1 MSSPAVVQ
9 VIAFFCLLCSRLTVS
24 PPGTKFTKEPP
35 GTVFASLSSNAIFS
49 WEFSFGTTQDW
60 RNFEKIVWGKTDADQ
75 IENKYITI
83 PRSGITAVNPAL
95 SDSFQSRLNWTG
107 NISQNGCQMQ
117 FILKNVTKL
126 DETRTYGCTAVVLGQ
141 DYRSGPIKLA
151 VVIPPTI
158 IRRSNETIDVEEGVN
173 VTLHCDAIGDP
184 TPSVLWIKDGK
195 TPQNGTF
202 TSTLQIP
209 KIELRDAGTYVC
221 TAANRAGFVSYSV
234 QVRVIRYK
242 PYVNKTAT
250 TDPLIKSWINH
261 TTTLKCAVNAN
272 PSANFTWLKHGRPII
287 AGINFTHGM
296 STLTLIPKAMGDF
309 GSYSCKAGNN
319 KGTMVYNITVERL
332 YLPGPPVVN
341 KFTSDVLSVNVSW
354 KAPRDDSDGGIFD
367 YKITLLKS
375 NSRMIQQ
382 HDGIKQTFFNFQNL
396 KQNRSYIVL
405 LQARNIVGYGE
416 SSNGTVRTLAADPPD
431 PPDIKAKS
439 GVLALNITWH
449 SSIEDSKIEILDYTI
464 KVIDGITHRQ
474 ENQYTGIRSASL
486 LIENLRR
493 NRTYIVLIKARN
505 EAGYGPF
512 ANISVVTLLPG
523 PPDGPSISNISVAG
537 KHCSLHWRTPYDGES
552 PIKIYTVYLWVLTA
566 AADGSPYKEYFSSW
580 NTTEISST
588 LDLHWDRNYSVVISA
603 WNKYGESLGL
613 SVVERQFR
621 IGKEPQ
627 GPPDAPSISNIS
639 VAGKHCSLPWRTP
652 YDGESPIKIYT
663 VYLWVLTAAA
673 DGSLY
678 KEYFNSWNTTEISYA
693 LDLHWDRKYS
703 VVISAWNK
711 YGESLGLSLVER
723 QFSIGKEPQERS
735 TTTEPK
741 AVVTLPDSTYFPT
754 EGLSSSTVATTLTEL
769 PFITQELKGSSAKSE
784 SRKESFA
791 YLLPLW
797 IILLVLAVPITIFLS
812 WKATRKMTRC
822 RGQGGPGRR
831 KVADFDRD
839 REEGNA
845 FSLTKMEKLKERR
858 ISKHYETLTE
868 VLEVHDNDGRC
879 MEEEKIID
887 IEEPVKDH
895 HYVPGSV
902 MTYDQINDEPLSPG
916 SKQDWI
922 DLTKDD
928 GTETL
933 RELPNAT

>member
-24 PPGTKFTKEPP
+24 QAPGTKFTKEPP

-627 GPPDAPSISNIS
+627 
-639 VAGKHCSLPWRTP
+639 
-652 YDGESPIKIYT
+652 
-663 VYLWVLTAAA
+663 
-673 DGSLY
+673 
-678 KEYFNSWNTTEISYA
+678 
-693 LDLHWDRKYS
+693 
-703 VVISAWNK
+703 
-711 YGESLGLSLVER
+711 
-723 QFSIGKEPQERS
+723 ERS

>member
-24 PPGTKFTKEPP
+24 QAPGTKFTKEPP

-523 PPDGPSISNISVAG
+523 PPD
-537 KHCSLHWRTPYDGES
+537 
-552 PIKIYTVYLWVLTA
+552 
-566 AADGSPYKEYFSSW
+566 
-580 NTTEISST
+580 
-588 LDLHWDRNYSVVISA
+588 
-603 WNKYGESLGL
+603 
-613 SVVERQFR
+613 
-621 IGKEPQ
+621 
-627 GPPDAPSISNIS
+627 APSISNIS